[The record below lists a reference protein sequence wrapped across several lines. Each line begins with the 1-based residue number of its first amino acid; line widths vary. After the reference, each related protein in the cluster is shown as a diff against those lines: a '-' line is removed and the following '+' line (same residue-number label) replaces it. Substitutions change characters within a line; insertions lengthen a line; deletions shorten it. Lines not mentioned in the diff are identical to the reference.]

1 MLVGVTSEITVEAP
15 GNLKAI
21 SGRSIKIDDKATGLK
36 GTFYITA
43 DRHNFSNGVH
53 TMTLTLSRVNE
64 MEEGAEAEEDSGK
77 KELENQAKCY
87 YLSTSTIY
95 HSSTSCSA
103 CAGKN
108 TKKSTVQEIK
118 KIRIES
124 GKNKGKRKYRPCSKC
139 WIT

>member
-1 MLVGVTSEITVEAP
+1 
-15 GNLKAI
+15 
-21 SGRSIKIDDKATGLK
+21 
-36 GTFYITA
+36 
-43 DRHNFSNGVH
+43 
-53 TMTLTLSRVNE
+53 MTLTLSRVNE
-64 MEEGAEAEEDSGK
+64 MEEGAEAEDDSGK
-77 KELENQAKCY
+77 KELENKATCY
-87 YLSTSTIY
+87 YLPTSNVY
-95 HSSTSCSA
+95 HSSNSCSA